1 MICCIHKS
9 LFFINYHIHSA
20 TNYITKVHHLYHK
33 NKLLSIKNQSL
44 KNKKK
49 EWRLTDMMC
58 NSVIFV
64 RNKIETKLS
73 TERIYED
80 VGTNHLILIYTEITY

>member
-1 MICCIHKS
+1 
-9 LFFINYHIHSA
+9 
-20 TNYITKVHHLYHK
+20 
-33 NKLLSIKNQSL
+33 
-44 KNKKK
+44 
-49 EWRLTDMMC
+49 MMC

>member
-1 MICCIHKS
+1 MNVKS
-9 LFFINYHIHSA
+9 GCFVRFCRI
-20 TNYITKVHHLYHK
+20 
-33 NKLLSIKNQSL
+33 SISL

>member
-1 MICCIHKS
+1 MNVKRRRFVRFC
-9 LFFINYHIHSA
+9 HI
-20 TNYITKVHHLYHK
+20 
-33 NKLLSIKNQSL
+33 SISL

-49 EWRLTDMMC
+49 EWWLTDMMC

-80 VGTNHLILIYTEITY
+80 VGTNHLILIYTETTH